1 MVGHIHDAFTKVV
14 DGMMPEWKDLQIIDK
29 VDVKNRVPPGTEIPY
44 IYSLQGANIHK
55 SNISEKIK
63 QYKNDL
69 IF

>member
-1 MVGHIHDAFTKVV
+1 MVGHIHDALTKVV

-55 SNISEKIK
+55 SNKSEKIK